1 MNPFTQNPLN
11 ESLASGV
18 RRVGFRK
25 WYERELLSSH
35 AHMLLCFLATIGLIG
50 SFEAMSGASNAAKLM
65 DVLFILICAAIG
77 LWALRR
83 YLYLLMHAEE
93 VANQANCP
101 SCKAYGRFSV
111 ASEDR
116 SRHLLRVCCKKC
128 RHEWDI
134 TD

>member
-50 SFEAMSGASNAAKLM
+50 SFEAMSGASAAAKLM
-65 DVLFILICAAIG
+65 DALFILICAAVG

-116 SRHLLRVCCKKC
+116 SRHLLRV
-128 RHEWDI
+128 
-134 TD
+134 